1 MGLNKNDG
9 VQRIFFHFSRYY
21 HLNMKLRPRTLLLPL
36 VLLVALLSVFESQA
50 QEDKRKLIQF
60 SGVLLTADSLE
71 SVPFANILIKNS
83 RRGTISDYF
92 GYFSFVAEPHD
103 TIVFSYI
110 GFKDSEFIIPDTLYS
125 KNYSLIQ
132 MMSVDTILLQEA
144 VIYPWPTKEQFRQ
157 AFLDLRLPEDDKQI
171 AMRNLELTEMRER
184 AEMMGMDGSENF
196 KFAMQQNAARLYYAG
211 QLPPNNLLNPLAWAR
226 FIKAWKNGDFKR
238 KDKKK

>member
-1 MGLNKNDG
+1 MPHFRVVVPVKMKSIHVTKHFLAFALCVLSGFWVNS
-9 VQRIFFHFSRYY
+9 IF
-21 HLNMKLRPRTLLLPL
+21 
-36 VLLVALLSVFESQA
+36 A
-50 QEDKRKLIQF
+50 QEQKKVLIQF

-71 SVPFANILIKNS
+71 SVPFANIIIKNS
-83 RRGTISDYF
+83 HRGTISDYF

-103 TIVFSYI
+103 TIVFSYV
-110 GFKDSEFIIPDTLYS
+110 GFKDSEFVIPDTLKN

-132 MMSVDTILLQEA
+132 MMSVDTFLLQEA

-171 AMRNLELTEMRER
+171 AMRNLERADMRDRMEI
-184 AEMMGMDGSENF
+184 MGMDGSENF

-238 KDKKK
+238 KKKK